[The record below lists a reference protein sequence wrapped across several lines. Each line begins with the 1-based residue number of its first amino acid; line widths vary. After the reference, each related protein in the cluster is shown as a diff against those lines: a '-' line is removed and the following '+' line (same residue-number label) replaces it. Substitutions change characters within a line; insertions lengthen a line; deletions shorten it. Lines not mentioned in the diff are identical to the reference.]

1 MKSFVVGLLG
11 LMVSIAPLRAQEQ
24 KPAGSEQKPAEQK
37 SAAAANGAGA
47 PATTAPAAVTI
58 TNESTPAELARAA
71 FLAQGGEKFRSLH
84 NIVMRGSVQLYPPNS
99 VQSIPGSFSLVTAGP
114 KLRME
119 IDARPA
125 IVFKQIFDGQQTYSS
140 MPNLEMPPLTKFGL
154 GALARYDQPGYQ
166 ITALANKKKQRA
178 FRIVD
183 PEGYTT
189 DFYIDA
195 TNGRV
200 MSFLLYY
207 GGFTLG
213 TEHSKFKEIEGVL
226 VPSSFSQK
234 FEMPMGA
241 FFAEFSAKEVKI
253 NQPLGD
259 DAFAI
264 PR

>member
-1 MKSFVVGLLG
+1 MFLKVLAIAFCVASFN
-11 LMVSIAPLRAQEQ
+11 VSLCAQEQ
-24 KPAGSEQKPAEQK
+24 TAAKSPAT
-37 SAAAANGAGA
+37 NGA
-47 PATTAPAAVTI
+47 PAAPTIVITPETTPLD
-58 TNESTPAELARAA
+58 LARAA
-71 FLAQGGEKFRSLH
+71 FAAQGGEKFRSLQ
-84 NIVMRGSVQLYPPNS
+84 NVVMRGSVQLYPPNS

-125 IVFKQIFDGQQTYSS
+125 IVFKQIFDGQNSYSS
-140 MPNLEMPPLTKFGL
+140 MPNVEMPPLTKFGL
-154 GALARYDQPGYQ
+154 GALARYDQPGFQ

-183 PEGYTT
+183 PDGYTT
-189 DFYIDA
+189 DFYIDP
-195 TNGRV
+195 TTGRV
-200 MSFLLYY
+200 MSFLLYF

-226 VPSSFSQK
+226 VPWSFSQK

-241 FFAEFSAKEVKI
+241 FFAEFSAKDVKI

>member
-1 MKSFVVGLLG
+1 MKSFLAVLSLG
-11 LMVSIAPLRAQEQ
+11 LFVLITPVVAQEQ
-24 KPAGSEQKPAEQK
+24 K
-37 SAAAANGAGA
+37 AAAPANSEAS
-47 PATTAPAAVTI
+47 PAAVPAVVI
-58 TNESTPAELARAA
+58 TDKSTPAELARAA
-71 FLAQGGEKFRSLH
+71 FLAQGGEKFRNLQ
-84 NIVMRGSVQLYPPNS
+84 NVVMRGSVQLYPPNS

-125 IVFKQIFDGQQTYSS
+125 IVFKQIFDGESSYSS
-140 MPNLEMPPLTKFGL
+140 MPNVEMPPLTKFGL
-154 GALARYDQPGYQ
+154 GALARYDQAGYQ

-183 PEGYTT
+183 PDGYTT
-189 DFYIDA
+189 DFYIDP

-241 FFAEFSAKEVKI
+241 FFAEFSVKDVKV
-253 NQPLGD
+253 NQTLAD

>member
-1 MKSFVVGLLG
+1 MKIFVVVLGLLI
-11 LMVSIAPLRAQEQ
+11 LIAPLQAQEQ
-24 KPAGSEQKPAEQK
+24 KAAAPEQK
-37 SAAAANGAGA
+37 SAAAPANGEAV
-47 PATTAPAAVTI
+47 TAPAVVI
-58 TNESTPAELARAA
+58 TDKSTPTELARAA
-71 FLAQGGEKFRSLH
+71 FIAQGGEKFRNVQ
-84 NIVMRGSVQLYPPNS
+84 NIVMRGSAQLYAPNS

-125 IVFKQIFDGQQTYSS
+125 FVFKQIFDGQNSYSS
-140 MPNLEMPPLTKFGL
+140 MPNVQMPPLTKFGL
-154 GALARYDQPGYQ
+154 GVLARYDQAGYQ
-166 ITALANKKKQRA
+166 ITALPNKKKQRA

-189 DFYIDA
+189 DFYIDPA
-195 TNGRV
+195 NGRV
-200 MSFLLYY
+200 MSFMIYY

-213 TEHSKFKEIEGVL
+213 TEHSKFKDVEGVL

-253 NQPLGD
+253 NQTLGD

-264 PR
+264 PQ